1 MPRVGSN
8 RRKQIANTQ
17 RIVISEITP
26 LEIWDCIT
34 PQGILWD
41 SMYKQDF
48 PEILKNVIQQIH
60 AGLAVTASKLE
71 INPISMAFDAVY
83 VGGGGALDPRI
94 INALKQL
101 SVPIIVAT
109 DPVFSGVPG
118 GAKILADH
126 GLEGIVI
133 DVGQTQIKIAN
144 AGELHTFKRDFDS
157 IPIRSE
163 IESDQDAIQL
173 QSFIR
178 YVSSSIAEVIKD
190 IAKPKGIA
198 LALPC
203 DINNDGILGGSS
215 YAGMKGNADLV
226 DSIIHHANLEGVQV
240 LLLNDAELTAASALH
255 DKNVIKFKKILV
267 ITLGFAVGATILEPK
282 CN

>member
-1 MPRVGSN
+1 MGNS
-8 RRKQIANTQ
+8 RRKQVANTH
-17 RIVISEITP
+17 RVVIPEITP
-26 LEIWDCIT
+26 LEIWDSIT

-48 PEILKNVIQQIH
+48 PETLKNVIQQIH

-71 INPISMAFDAVY
+71 INPISRAFDALY
-83 VGGGGALDPRI
+83 VAGGGALDPRI

-101 SVPIIVAT
+101 SVPIIVAP

-118 GAKILADH
+118 GNKILANH

-133 DVGQTQIKIAN
+133 DLGQTQIKIAN
-144 AGELHTFKRDFDS
+144 AGELHTFKRDFAA

-163 IESDQDAIQL
+163 TESEQDAVQL
-173 QSFIR
+173 QSFVR
-178 YVSSSIAEVIKD
+178 YVSSSIAETIKNTV
-190 IAKPKGIA
+190 KPKGIV

-203 DINNDGILGGSS
+203 DIDNDGVLGGSS

-226 DSIIHHANLEGVQV
+226 DSIIHHANLEDVQV

-255 DKNVIKFKKILV
+255 DKNVIKFNKILV

>member
-1 MPRVGSN
+1 MGNN
-8 RRKQIANTQ
+8 RRKQITNTH
-17 RIVISEITP
+17 RVVIPEITP

-60 AGLAVTASKLE
+60 VGLAVTASQLE
-71 INPISMAFDAVY
+71 INPAAMAFDAIY
-83 VGGGGALDPRI
+83 VAGGGALDPRI
-94 INALKQL
+94 IHSLKQL
-101 SVPIIVAT
+101 SVPIIVAE

-118 GAKILADH
+118 GNKILANH

-133 DVGQTQIKIAN
+133 DVGQTQIKIASV
-144 AGELHTFKRDFDS
+144 GGLHTFKRDFDS

-163 IESDQDAIQL
+163 AETDQDVAQL
-173 QSFIR
+173 QAFVR
-178 YVSSSIAEVIKD
+178 YVSSSIVEAIKD
-190 IAKPKGIA
+190 TAKPKGIV

-203 DINNDGILGGSS
+203 DINHDGILGGSS
-215 YAGMKGNADLV
+215 YTGMKNNTDLV
-226 DSIIHHANLEGVQV
+226 DSIIRHANLEDVQV
-240 LLLNDAELTAASALH
+240 LLLNDAELTAASALQ

-282 CN
+282 CD